1 LIPFLYY
8 TLLNAIKRTLMVHA
22 EYAVIVAFIHLSPFV
37 LNSNILTSSAPA
49 NATHV
54 SQAIDALS

>member
-1 LIPFLYY
+1 
-8 TLLNAIKRTLMVHA
+8 MVHA